1 MFIRLQLM
9 QATIYFSKEN
19 NLIFFLYIFVSEYF
33 AVKCFKPFCANCI
46 DKSTLSNSLR
56 ASKGVSLSV
65 SLKLKRNLSGNVH
78 DNYMLLH
85 PRLIHISSTKYSY
98 DQHRSIVNCSAGYIS
113 CGETI
118 FSLLVLIPFLQNCL
132 PLHTRWLTV
141 KVVNFRISCFH
152 INVLHRWSFYPDS
165 VR

>member
-65 SLKLKRNLSGNVH
+65 SLILKRNLSGNVH

-132 PLHTRWLTV
+132 PLHTRWFTV